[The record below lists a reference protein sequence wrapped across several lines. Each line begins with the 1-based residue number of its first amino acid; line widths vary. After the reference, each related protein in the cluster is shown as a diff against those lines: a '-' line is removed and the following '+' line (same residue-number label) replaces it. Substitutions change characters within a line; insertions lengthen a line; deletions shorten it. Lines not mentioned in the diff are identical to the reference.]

1 MCDAPHASGG
11 IVKKQKDVMAL
22 TIVWRNPVPLVRFTR
37 TLQLIISNE
46 LGAVYEVTAPDL
58 TQEFEL
64 IPGEVA

>member
-1 MCDAPHASGG
+1 MKRGKDA
-11 IVKKQKDVMAL
+11 MAL
-22 TIVWRNPVPLVRFTR
+22 TIVWRNPLSLVRFTR

-64 IPGEVA
+64 IPGDAG